1 MAKIR
6 IGNKTKQGVYKNVVL
21 DIGREVK
28 IGLGYVDDTPLEQS
42 AYGSE
47 NAKRSAGGF
56 HSTVLVVVFRW
67 SVAGGSLPGVGLSYF
82 VFVSSGLE
90 RTGRLR
96 RFASSRR

>member
-1 MAKIR
+1 MAKPMASGMATIAT
-6 IGNKTKQGVYKNVVL
+6 ISPA
-21 DIGREVK
+21 VK
-28 IGLGYVDDTPLEQS
+28 SRMI

-96 RFASSRR
+96 RFASRRR

>member
-1 MAKIR
+1 MGPR
-6 IGNKTKQGVYKNVVL
+6 HQY
-21 DIGREVK
+21 
-28 IGLGYVDDTPLEQS
+28 

-96 RFASSRR
+96 RFASRRR